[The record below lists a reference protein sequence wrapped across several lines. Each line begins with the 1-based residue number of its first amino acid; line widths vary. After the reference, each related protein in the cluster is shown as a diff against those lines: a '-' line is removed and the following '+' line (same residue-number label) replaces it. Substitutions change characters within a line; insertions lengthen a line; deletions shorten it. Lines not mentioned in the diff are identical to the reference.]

1 VFAHQQ
7 PCPHWPRAYLT
18 GVDWK
23 SSCAVVIP
31 CLNEAKAVGKVINAV
46 RQFLP
51 NVLVVDDGSTDN
63 TSAVARDAGASVL
76 GHEQPCGKGAAL
88 RDGWTEVQRRGF
100 SWALS
105 MDGDGQHAPTDLPR
119 FLERASRGDVALV
132 SGNRMAN
139 TAGMP
144 FVRRCTNRFMSGCLS
159 HVAGAPLPDSQCGYR
174 LMRLDAWSQLPV
186 NTSCFE
192 IESEILVQFARARLG
207 IAFVPITVI
216 YGDERSKIRPLRDTV
231 RWFRWL
237 ASVRRQGV
245 TAGKR

>member
-1 VFAHQQ
+1 MFAHQQ
-7 PCPHWPRAYLT
+7 PCRCRPRAYLT

-23 SSCAVVIP
+23 NSCAVVIP
-31 CLNEAKAVGKVINAV
+31 CLNEAKGVGEVITAV
-46 RQFLP
+46 RQLLP
-51 NVLVVDDGSTDN
+51 NVLVVDDGSTDDTAAIAQN
-63 TSAVARDAGASVL
+63 ASASVL
-76 GHEQPCGKGAAL
+76 RHEQPCGKGAAL
-88 RDGWTEVQRRGF
+88 RDGWAEAQRRGF

-105 MDGDGQHAPTDLPR
+105 MDGDGQHAPADLPR

-132 SGNRMAN
+132 SGNRMGD

-144 FVRRCTNRFMSGCLS
+144 FVRRCTNRFMSACLS
-159 HVAGAPLPDSQCGYR
+159 RVAGAALPDSQCGYR
-174 LMRLDAWSQLPV
+174 LMRLEPWSRLPV
-186 NTSCFE
+186 NTCSFE
-192 IESEILVQFARARLG
+192 IESEILVQFARADLG

-216 YGDERSKIRPLRDTV
+216 YGDERSKIRPLRDSV